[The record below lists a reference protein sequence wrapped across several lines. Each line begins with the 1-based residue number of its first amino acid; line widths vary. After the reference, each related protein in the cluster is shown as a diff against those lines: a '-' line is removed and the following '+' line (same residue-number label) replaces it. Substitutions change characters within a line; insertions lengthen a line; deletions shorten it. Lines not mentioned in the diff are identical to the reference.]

1 MTKETTVECRIAKGK
16 YEDFKCDALISLQY
30 SHESIGQEE
39 PASKGPLAKLIKE
52 AFNSGHF
59 NATSGEIFQIYPLEK
74 ARAPRLILVGLG
86 KREISTSENI
96 RRAAGLAIKI
106 VCKLRSVAFLPIDDP
121 AETIAPLI
129 DGTILGEYRFDR
141 LKSEKEESNLKTVY
155 FFLNS
160 AKITDSFIKAIKVMD
175 EGTCLA
181 RDLANLPA
189 NLLTPN
195 ALAEEARRIGREH
208 QIPVKVFAEPQ
219 IKRLKMGALLGVAQG
234 SANPPKLVIWQY
246 KGGKP
251 GAPPIVLVGK
261 GVTFDSGGISL
272 KPSDGMEAMKGDMGG
287 AGAVISVMAV
297 VGQLRPKVNVVGV
310 TPLVEN
316 MPSGSAY
323 RPGDVLTASNG
334 KTIEIIS
341 TDAEGRLILADA
353 LAYAGKFKPKYV
365 VDVATLTGA
374 CVIALGQHIAGG
386 IMGKD
391 QDLVELL
398 IEAGQQTGERL
409 WQLPLWDEYAE
420 LLKTTNADLKNT
432 GGRWGG
438 AITAG
443 KFLEAFTDYPWAH
456 LDIAGMDSE
465 DSTNHPYRYKG
476 ATGWGVRILSKF
488 ILNEAGMFR

>member
-1 MTKETTVECRIAKGK
+1 MTKEKTVECRIAKGK
-16 YEDFKCDALISLQY
+16 YEDLKCDALISLQY
-30 SHESIGQEE
+30 QDG
-39 PASKGPLAKLIKE
+39 PGPNGPLGLFVRE
-52 AFNSGHF
+52 AYKGGHF
-59 NATSGEIFQIYPLEK
+59 KGTSGEIFQIYPLEK

-86 KREISTSENI
+86 KREKSSPENI
-96 RRAAGLAIKI
+96 RKAAGIAIKI
-106 VCKLRSVAFLPIDDP
+106 VRKQRTVAFLPIDDP

-129 DGTILGEYRFDR
+129 DGAILGNYRFDR
-141 LKSEKEESNLKTVY
+141 LKSEKDESKLKTIY
-155 FFLNS
+155 FFVDS
-160 AKITDSFIKAIKVMD
+160 AKINDSLVKMLRVMN

-181 RDLANLPA
+181 RDLSNLPA
-189 NLLTPN
+189 NLLTPT
-195 ALAEEARRIGREH
+195 ALANEARRIGRE
-208 QIPVKVFAEPQ
+208 QNITVKVFDEAQ

-234 SANPPKLVIWQY
+234 SINRPKFVIWEY

-272 KPSDGMEAMKGDMGG
+272 KPPEGMEAMKGDMGG
-287 AGAVISVMAV
+287 AGAVISVMSV
-297 VGQLRPKVNVVGV
+297 LGQLKPKIDAVGI

-316 MPSGSAY
+316 LPSGNAY
-323 RPGDVLTASNG
+323 RPGDVLTASDG
-334 KTIEIIS
+334 KTIEVIT

-353 LAYAGKFKPKYV
+353 LAYAKKYNPKYV

-374 CVIALGQHIAGG
+374 CMVALGTHICGG
-386 IMGKD
+386 VMGKD
-391 QDLVELL
+391 QDLVDML

>member
-1 MTKETTVECRIAKGK
+1 MECRIAKGK
-16 YEDFKCDALISLQY
+16 YEDLKSDAFISLQY
-30 SHESIGQEE
+30 QD
-39 PASKGPLAKLIKE
+39 GPGPNGYLGNLVKSAYK
-52 AFNSGHF
+52 SGHF
-59 NATSGEIFQIYPLEK
+59 KGLSGEIFQIYPLEK
-74 ARAPRLILVGLG
+74 ARAPRLILVGMG
-86 KREISTSENI
+86 KREKSSPENI
-96 RRAAGLAIKI
+96 RKAAGMAVKI
-106 VCKLRSVAFLPIDDP
+106 VRKLRSAAFLPVDDP
-121 AETIAPLI
+121 TETIEPLI
-129 DGTILGEYRFDR
+129 DGAILGNYRFDR
-141 LKSEKEESNLKTVY
+141 LKSEKDESKLKTIY
-155 FFLNS
+155 FFVDS
-160 AKITDSFIKAIKVMD
+160 AKINDSLVKMLKIMN

-181 RDLANLPA
+181 RDLSNLPG
-189 NLLTPN
+189 NLLTPT
-195 ALAEEARRIGREH
+195 ALANEARRIGRERD
-208 QIPVKVFAEPQ
+208 ITVKVFDEAQ

-234 SANPPKLVIWQY
+234 STNRPKFVIWEY

-272 KPSDGMEAMKGDMGG
+272 KPPEGMEAMKGDMGG
-287 AGAVISVMAV
+287 AGAVISVMSV
-297 VGQLRPKVNVVGV
+297 LGQLKPKINVVGI

-316 MPSGSAY
+316 LPSGNAY

-334 KTIEIIS
+334 KTIEVIT

-353 LAYAGKFKPKYV
+353 LAYAKKYNPKYV

-374 CVIALGQHIAGG
+374 CMIALGTHICGG

-391 QDLVELL
+391 QDLVDML

-409 WQLPLWDEYAE
+409 WQLPLWPDYAD
-420 LLKTTNADLKNT
+420 LLKTTSADIKNT

-456 LDIAGMDSE
+456 LDIAGMDNE
-465 DSTNHPYRYKG
+465 DTTNHPYRYKG
-476 ATGWGVRILSKF
+476 ATGWGVRVLSKF